1 MKVLK
6 FLILP
11 FFFVSCVS
19 ADKNTISK
27 KQAEEISFSI
37 AQSKTPTGGLILI
50 GSSSTC
56 SIKWESSKGILTHR
70 MNCPK
75 VSEDELWAYLL
86 GMSSK
91 LKATSKRPIYFVR
104 FTTKDF
110 PKEERYVGR
119 LMASSKMWSKLNA
132 KNIKNKKHKR
142 FSNKFLAKVIE
153 KKKVFSLV
161 PKALN
166 TMGYNFKVSETQIEK
181 FGRSSR
187 GTLLPRSAKVI
198 FKSEKASSNKLK

>member
-1 MKVLK
+1 M
-6 FLILP
+6 
-11 FFFVSCVS
+11 FFAVSCVS
-19 ADKNTISK
+19 ADKNIISK
-27 KQAEEISFSI
+27 KKAEEISFSI

-56 SIKWESSKGILTHR
+56 SVKWELSKGILTHR

-91 LKATSKRPIYFVR
+91 LKAVNTKPFYFVR

-110 PKEERYVGR
+110 PKEENYVGR
-119 LMASSKMWSKLNA
+119 LVAGSKMWGKLNS
-132 KNIKNKKHKR
+132 KNIKNKKHKN
-142 FSNKFLAKVIE
+142 FSNKFLTKVIE

-166 TMGYNFKVSETQIEK
+166 TMGYNFKVSETKIER
-181 FGRSSR
+181 FARSSK
-187 GTLLPRSAKVI
+187 GTLIPKSAKVV
-198 FKSEKASSNKLK
+198 FKAERPSKVK